1 MPHRPSVPVP
11 HVRPAGRYAL
21 NTTKLKEK
29 SSDTSI
35 ILNEVNFDYSRAM
48 NKIIFDRELKNAA
61 KDNPLLHA
69 LAMALPPEVPK
80 KIAGEVV
87 KVMLPRG

>member
-1 MPHRPSVPVP
+1 
-11 HVRPAGRYAL
+11 
-21 NTTKLKEK
+21 
-29 SSDTSI
+29 
-35 ILNEVNFDYSRAM
+35 M

-87 KVMLPRG
+87 KVMLPCG